1 MEGLVGLLLG
11 IVADSHDN
19 LPKIEAAV
27 AKLNALG
34 VDLVLHAGDYC
45 SPFAALR
52 FRGLNSKLIGVFGNN
67 DAEKD
72 LLKAK
77 FESLGHEVRSRFL
90 SLEIDELRIG
100 LLHGDEENLLDDLAR
115 SQSYDLIISGHTHSI
130 SKSQRAKTA
139 CLNPWEVCGYLSG
152 RATIATFETSTRTIE
167 IFDI

>member
-1 MEGLVGLLLG
+1 MLLG
-11 IVADSHDN
+11 IIADSHDN
-19 LPKIEAAV
+19 LPKIDAAV
-27 AKLNALG
+27 AKLNDSR

-45 SPFAALR
+45 APFAALR
-52 FRGLNSKLIGVFGNN
+52 FRGLSSKLIGVFGNN

-77 FESLGHEVRSRFL
+77 FESLGHEVKGRFL

-100 LLHGDEENLLDDLAR
+100 LLHGDEENLLEDLAR

-130 SKSQRAKTA
+130 SKLQRARTT
-139 CLNPWEVCGYLSG
+139 CLNPGEICGYLSG
-152 RATIATFETSTRTIE
+152 RATIATFETSTRKIE